1 MFQNLRVNSQLYILH
16 KDANP
21 FFEQGNV
28 VSVSMPKPKYPSQTQ
43 FGQYP
48 QMEMV
53 VDVVVNVGGQNTNL
67 QGLPAGAEIADF
79 GPNGNIVVSCS
90 RDAMNNEVSM
100 LRQKSVDIVNSR
112 DYNLGIIAAC
122 DKMLNAL
129 NPEFAAKQQQE
140 QEITSMKEQLAAM
153 TQNMNNL
160 MEMNR
165 QLMEQLGLSSETNK
179 KK

>member
-1 MFQNLRVNSQLYILH
+1 MFQNLRTNSTLYILH

-21 FFEQGNV
+21 FVEQGAV
-28 VSVSMPKPKYPSQTQ
+28 VSVSMPKPKYPAATQ

-53 VDVVVNVGGQNTNL
+53 VDVTVSVGGQTTSL
-67 QGLPAGAEIADF
+67 QSLPAGAEIADF
-79 GPNGNIVVSCS
+79 GPGGNIVVACS
-90 RDAMNNEVSM
+90 REAMNNEISM

-122 DKMLNAL
+122 DKMLSAL
-129 NPEFAAKQQQE
+129 NPEVAAKQQQE
-140 QEITSMKEQLAAM
+140 QEISSLKKQLAAVSE
-153 TQNMNNL
+153 NMNSL

-165 QLMEQLGLSSETNK
+165 QLMEQLGLTSETK
-179 KK
+179 TK